1 MTVIDSAQAE
11 ADSEG
16 DRRFSGK
23 YLDLE
28 PDLRDLR
35 RAARLAEIQVL
46 LAIGQLGHDP
56 SGKCVEVPDAEN
68 VELAVLAVE
77 DVLRRAKELE
87 ALYDSAFGGQ
97 WQQA

>member
-1 MTVIDSAQAE
+1 VAE
-11 ADSEG
+11 SIEDGEAANLIE
-16 DRRFSGK
+16 DRRGA
-23 YLDLE
+23 YMDLE

-46 LAIGQLGHDP
+46 LAIGQLGHDA

-87 ALYDSAFGGQ
+87 TLYDSAFGGR
-97 WQQA
+97 QA